1 MAPPTL
7 PIAGVDP
14 DATPPPL
21 PTEPTFY
28 SAPGA
33 TPHGLSAAPPALPPP
48 AQDEPRPNQTPPE
61 PGPDATP
68 PMVDPARDLGVHA
81 TPPVLRGDEAI
92 MVVPPAVFDVAASA
106 RAAVALVRSVD
117 ALEPGFTAWED
128 LRAEQKVALSAIDE
142 ELRRIDEQ
150 GTLLLGA
157 MRSALETRGAA
168 DALASGAEATLTAA
182 RAELLRQRE
191 LVEAAMREANQAIR
205 TELAGRVERRAS
217 YAKPRVRL
225 MVRGLPEGRRILH
238 LERPSPEDAV
248 VLLQVLSGRIPSRF
262 GYLFDDSVED
272 LQRPPSLFF
281 AEEGVDV
288 EAPRSADGFVRVL
301 DGLEAV
307 WPVKAV
313 LPQPL
318 DGGGLVVWRTRGAVL
333 EAELGDGP
341 TFRNC
346 LTEAEAERI
355 VARMLALKFEG
366 RLELELG
373 RG

>member
-1 MAPPTL
+1 
-7 PIAGVDP
+7 
-14 DATPPPL
+14 
-21 PTEPTFY
+21 
-28 SAPGA
+28 
-33 TPHGLSAAPPALPPP
+33 
-48 AQDEPRPNQTPPE
+48 
-61 PGPDATP
+61 
-68 PMVDPARDLGVHA
+68 
-81 TPPVLRGDEAI
+81 
-92 MVVPPAVFDVAASA
+92 MVVPPAVADVAASA

-117 ALEPGFTAWED
+117 ALEPGFTAWEA
-128 LRAEQKVALSAIDE
+128 LRAEHQVALSAIDE
-142 ELRRIDEQ
+142 ELRRIEEQ

-168 DALASGAEATLTAA
+168 DTLASGAEATLRAA
-182 RAELLRQRE
+182 RSELLRQRE
-191 LVEAAMREANQAIR
+191 LVQAATREANEAIR
-205 TELAGRVERRAS
+205 AELRERVERRAS
-217 YAKPRVRL
+217 HAKPRVRL

-272 LQRPPSLFF
+272 LQTRPPSLFF
-281 AEEGVDV
+281 TEEGVGG
-288 EAPRSADGFVRVL
+288 EPPRSADGLARAL
-301 DGLEAV
+301 DGLEVV
-307 WPVKAV
+307 WPVKAI

-318 DGGGLVVWRTRGAVL
+318 GGGGLVVWRTRGAVL

-346 LTEAEAERI
+346 LTEAEAERV